1 MKAKYLFRLD
11 DASPFL
17 NLKKWQ
23 AIEDIF
29 QKYDIKPIVAVIPDN
44 KDPTLVHQEENIN
57 FWRMVQDWKVK
68 GWNIAMHGY
77 QHLFHAVSRN
87 QSIIPYYNR
96 SEFSGL
102 SLKNQKIK
110 IKKSLEIFRQNDIEP
125 KVWIAPAHSFDYL
138 TLKAI
143 ADETNIKIVSD
154 GISLFPYFKSGFHF
168 IPQQLWGIK
177 KKTFGLW
184 TVCLHPDNMSD
195 EEINEFERQLSSSN
209 VYKNVISIED
219 VALGKNNKKILDY
232 CFSALFYSR
241 FFVSRIYR
249 NWNK

>member
-11 DASPFL
+11 DASPFS

-23 AIEDIF
+23 AIEGIF

-44 KDPTLVHQEENIN
+44 KDPTLMLQEKNLN
-57 FWRMVQDWKVK
+57 FWRVVQDWNAK
-68 GWNIAMHGY
+68 GWSIAMHGY
-77 QHLFHAVSRN
+77 QHLFHTVLRN

-143 ADETNIKIVSD
+143 ADETDIKIVSD

-168 IPQQLWGIK
+168 IPQQLWSIK

-195 EEINEFERQLSSSN
+195 EEINEFERQLSTSN
-209 VYKNVISIED
+209 IYKNAISIED
-219 VALGKNNKKILDY
+219 VVLSKENKTILDY
-232 CFSALFYSR
+232 CFS
-241 FFVSRIYR
+241 VSYWTRYNAAAIYR
-249 NWNK
+249 RWKR